1 MLRCTIEP
9 DLLNRNRPEDSYT
22 MQDMFYI
29 MNIKVCNAGK
39 TLAVLLLCSES
50 ANKGIVNG
58 ILYSLLSQAVQK
70 FKLFCCQV
78 SLQNYV
84 ALENTKRKVIKTFTQ
99 NRNYGLLK
107 KKKNVL
113 PARIWLKDF
122 RELFLSSV
130 WLLCTLRRMDLK
142 CQENT
147 VNYFYYRTSLF
158 LFFSRYSKSNIYLQ
172 SCCAVPCLL

>member
-9 DLLNRNRPEDSYT
+9 DLLNRNRPEDRYT

-39 TLAVLLLCSES
+39 TLAVLLLCSERG
-50 ANKGIVNG
+50 NKGVVNG

-84 ALENTKRKVIKTFTQ
+84 ALENAKRKVIKTFTQ
-99 NRNYGLLK
+99 NRNYGLLEK
-107 KKKNVL
+107 KKCFTSKNMAEGFQGAFSLLSVVVVHTEKNGSQML
-113 PARIWLKDF
+113 GEYSK
-122 RELFLSSV
+122 LFLLS
-130 WLLCTLRRMDLK
+130 
-142 CQENT
+142 
-147 VNYFYYRTSLF
+147 YFPISIF
-158 LFFSRYSKSNIYLQ
+158 QQIF
-172 SCCAVPCLL
+172 